1 MNMYNI
7 VTKAYRFCK
16 RNVTATQKGGVLR
29 RMCIATGSG
38 CDFEIDKDVNTACWR
53 FDSAKNRHEIK
64 CGTSLDRIANADTQ
78 ASEAKMK
85 KFIQQIIRHETEH
98 GIQTDR
104 TNVVSIWCKDHGI
117 PFRLYNLFED
127 CRIEY
132 NSAIRKDGD
141 GAFRWTNYQDV
152 DASYNLASSLLWAT
166 KINEA
171 GIKKSASAYVP
182 AWSGSEYME
191 YNGKRCKTR
200 LIVLAFYRR
209 IIATTCSMNLMPICL
224 EWIELFGKEIQP
236 SMGDDTINGEVDPTS
251 EEGEGEE
258 IDETVQVKVDDTNPD
273 QDRVSGWWSQKS
285 KPVNDQQ
292 ISRIARAMNAIMTKA
307 KSTKNKLSTIGSKIS
322 VDHVIQG
329 SERSFFKRG
338 RTRGK
343 RKVSLIVDASGSM
356 ECTWNVH
363 GGREFVLAFR
373 ELARKNL
380 IDLDILLTQV
390 DSSRRAVSKRI
401 NKDDTD
407 KWINDL
413 DLDGCG
419 EGVMQCIK
427 RFLPLIK
434 KSTTS
439 IIFTD
444 ARLTDDDIDTQ
455 FYRNLGLNMIASY
468 IEPSDW
474 AVDMGRSR
482 MDQHF
487 ARSVIATNATELAR
501 RLMREILK
509 D

>member
-1 MNMYNI
+1 
-7 VTKAYRFCK
+7 
-16 RNVTATQKGGVLR
+16 
-29 RMCIATGSG
+29 
-38 CDFEIDKDVNTACWR
+38 
-53 FDSAKNRHEIK
+53 
-64 CGTSLDRIANADTQ
+64 
-78 ASEAKMK
+78 
-85 KFIQQIIRHETEH
+85 
-98 GIQTDR
+98 
-104 TNVVSIWCKDHGI
+104 
-117 PFRLYNLFED
+117 
-127 CRIEY
+127 
-132 NSAIRKDGD
+132 
-141 GAFRWTNYQDV
+141 
-152 DASYNLASSLLWAT
+152 
-166 KINEA
+166 
-171 GIKKSASAYVP
+171 
-182 AWSGSEYME
+182 ME

-251 EEGEGEE
+251 DGGEGEE
-258 IDETVQVKVDDTNPD
+258 TDADGQVTVDDTNPY
-273 QDRVSGWWSQKS
+273 QDRKSSWWSQDK
-285 KPVNDQQ
+285 KTINDQQ
-292 ISRIARAMNAIMTKA
+292 ISRIARAMNTIVTKA
-307 KSTKNKLSTIGSKIS
+307 KSTKNKLSTMGSKVS

-329 SERSFFKRG
+329 SERSFLKRG

-356 ECTWNVH
+356 ESTWNVH

-373 ELARKNL
+373 RLAKKNL

-390 DSSRRAVSKRI
+390 DHTRSAVSKRI

-407 KWINDL
+407 EWINDL

-455 FYRNLGLNMIASY
+455 LYRNLGLNMIASY
-468 IEPSDW
+468 IEPNKHM
-474 AVDMGRSR
+474 VDLGRYR
-482 MDQHF
+482 MNRHF
-487 ARSVIATNATELAR
+487 ARSVVAEDATELAR

>member
-1 MNMYNI
+1 MNMLDTI
-7 VTKAYRFCK
+7 TKAYRFCK
-16 RNVTATQKGGVLR
+16 RNVTATQKGGVLT
-29 RMCIATGSG
+29 RMKIATGRRYKF
-38 CDFEIDKDVNTACWR
+38 DIDASVNTANWCYNNR
-53 FDSAKNRHEIK
+53 LNRHEIK
-64 CGTSLDRIANADTQ
+64 CGTSLDRICNADTK
-78 ASEAKMK
+78 SSPK
-85 KFIQQIIRHETEH
+85 KLKEFIQQIIRHETEH

-104 TNVVSIWCKDHGI
+104 TNVVGTWCKDNGI

-132 NSAIRKDGD
+132 NSATRKDGD
-141 GAFRWTNYQDV
+141 GAFRWVKYQDV
-152 DASYNLASSLLWAT
+152 DASYNLASSLLWAI

-171 GIKKSASAYVP
+171 GIKSSASAYVP
-182 AWSGSEYME
+182 AWTGSEYMV
-191 YNGKRCKTR
+191 YNGKRRKTR

-224 EWIELFGKEIQP
+224 EWIELFGKEVPP
-236 SMGDDTINGEVDPTS
+236 SMGDDTINGELDPNS
-251 EEGEGEE
+251 SEGEE
-258 IDETVQVKVDDTNPD
+258 VDETSQVEVDESNSKHDRESSWWD
-273 QDRVSGWWSQKS
+273 QRV
-285 KPVNDQQ
+285 KPINDHQ
-292 ISRIARAMNAIMTKA
+292 ISRIARAMNSIVTKA
-307 KSTKNKLSTIGSKIS
+307 KSTKNKLSTMGSKIS
-322 VDHVIQG
+322 VDRVIQG

-343 RKVSLIVDASGSM
+343 RRVTLVVDTSGSM
-356 ECTWNVH
+356 ESTWDVH

-373 ELARKNL
+373 RLARKNL

-390 DSSRRAVSKRI
+390 DHHRCAVSKRI
-401 NKDDTD
+401 NKTDTD
-407 KWINDL
+407 EWINNL
-413 DLDGCG
+413 DCQGCG

-444 ARLTDDDIDTQ
+444 ACLTDDDIDTQ

-468 IEPSDW
+468 IEPNDW
-474 AVDMGRSR
+474 AVGCGRNR
-482 MDQHF
+482 MNQHF
-487 ARSVIATNATELAR
+487 ARSVIATNATDLAR

>member
-1 MNMYNI
+1 MYDI

-29 RMCIATGSG
+29 RMCISTGKG
-38 CDFEIDKDVNTACWR
+38 CNFEIDRDVNTACWR
-53 FDSAKNRHEIK
+53 FDTAKDRHEIK
-64 CGTSLDRIANADTQ
+64 CGTSLDRIANADTKS
-78 ASEAKMK
+78 SEAKMK

-104 TNVVSIWCKDHGI
+104 TNVVGMWCKDHGI

-251 EEGEGEE
+251 DGGEGEE
-258 IDETVQVKVDDTNPD
+258 TDADGQVTVDDTNPY
-273 QDRVSGWWSQKS
+273 QDRKSSWWSQDK
-285 KPVNDQQ
+285 KTINDQQ
-292 ISRIARAMNAIMTKA
+292 ISRIARAMNTIVTKA
-307 KSTKNKLSTIGSKIS
+307 KSTKNKLSTMGSKVS

-329 SERSFFKRG
+329 SERSFLKRG

-356 ECTWNVH
+356 ESTWNVH

-373 ELARKNL
+373 RLAKKNL

-390 DSSRRAVSKRI
+390 DHTRSAVSKRI

-407 KWINDL
+407 EWINDL

-455 FYRNLGLNMIASY
+455 LYRNLGLNMIASY
-468 IEPSDW
+468 IEPNKHM
-474 AVDMGRSR
+474 VDLGRYR
-482 MDQHF
+482 MNRHF
-487 ARSVIATNATELAR
+487 ARSVVAEDATELAR

>member
-1 MNMYNI
+1 MNMLDTI
-7 VTKAYRFCK
+7 TKAYRFCK
-16 RNVTATQKGGVLR
+16 RNVTATQKGGVLT
-29 RMCIATGSG
+29 RMKIATGRRYKF
-38 CDFEIDKDVNTACWR
+38 DIDASVNTANWCYNNR
-53 FDSAKNRHEIK
+53 LNRHEIK
-64 CGTSLDRIANADTQ
+64 CGTSLDRICNADTK
-78 ASEAKMK
+78 SSPKKMK
-85 KFIQQIIRHETEH
+85 EFIQQIIRHETEH

-104 TNVVSIWCKDHGI
+104 TNVVGTWCKDNGI

-141 GAFRWTNYQDV
+141 GAFRWVKYQDV
-152 DASYNLASSLLWAT
+152 DTIYNLASSLLWAI

-182 AWSGSEYME
+182 SWSGSEYMV
-191 YNGKRCKTR
+191 YNGKRRKTR

-224 EWIELFGKEIQP
+224 EWIELFGKEVPP
-236 SMGDDTINGEVDPTS
+236 SMGDDTINGELDPNS
-251 EEGEGEE
+251 PEGEE
-258 IDETVQVKVDDTNPD
+258 VDETSQVEVDDTNPD
-273 QDRVSGWWSQKS
+273 QDRESSWWDQNV
-285 KPVNDQQ
+285 KPMNDHQ
-292 ISRIARAMNAIMTKA
+292 ISRIARAMNSIVTKA
-307 KSTKNKLSTIGSKIS
+307 KSTKNKLSTMGSKIS

-329 SERSFFKRG
+329 SERSFLKRG

-343 RKVSLIVDASGSM
+343 RKVTLIVDTSGSM
-356 ECTWNVH
+356 EGTWNVH

-373 ELARKNL
+373 QLARKNL

-390 DSSRRAVSKRI
+390 DYTRSAVSKRI
-401 NKDDTD
+401 NKTDTD
-407 KWINDL
+407 EWINNL
-413 DLDGCG
+413 DLQGSG

-444 ARLTDDDIDTQ
+444 ACLTDKDIDTQ
-455 FYRNLGLNMIASY
+455 FYRNLGLNLIASY
-468 IEPSDW
+468 IEPNDW
-474 AVDMGRSR
+474 AVGCGRDR
-482 MDQHF
+482 MNKHF
-487 ARSVIATNATELAR
+487 ARSVIATNATDLAR